1 MRKTLYERLDPEVK
15 ARLEANQLNYKFT
28 IGSTIAALDSK
39 SFWNEMTIN
48 ELSNLMIFSDTW
60 IELSAGEIMNGTE
73 KIIKPE
79 NKII

>member
-15 ARLEANQLNYKFT
+15 SRLEANQLNYKFT
-28 IGSTIAALDSK
+28 IGKTIASLDSK

-48 ELSNLMIFSDTW
+48 ELSNLMVFSDTW
-60 IELSAGEIMNGTE
+60 IELTADEILHGTE

-79 NKII
+79 NEVI

>member
-15 ARLEANQLNYKFT
+15 SRLEANQLNYEFT
-28 IGSTIAALDSK
+28 IGKTIASLDSK

-48 ELSNLMIFSDTW
+48 ELSNLMVFSDTW
-60 IELSAGEIMNGTE
+60 IELTANEILNGTE

-79 NKII
+79 NEVI

>member
-15 ARLEANQLNYKFT
+15 SRLEANQLNYEFT
-28 IGSTIAALDSK
+28 IGKTIASLDSK

-48 ELSNLMIFSDTW
+48 ELSNLMVFSDTW
-60 IELSAGEIMNGTE
+60 IELTADEILHGTE

-79 NKII
+79 NEVI

>member
-15 ARLEANQLNYKFT
+15 SRLEANQLNYEFT
-28 IGSTIAALDSK
+28 IGKTIASLDSK

-48 ELSNLMIFSDTW
+48 ELSNLMVFSDTW
-60 IELSAGEIMNGTE
+60 IELTANEILHGTE

-79 NKII
+79 NEVI

>member
-15 ARLEANQLNYKFT
+15 ARLVANQLNYEFT
-28 IGSTIAALDSK
+28 IGRTIASLNSK

-48 ELSNLMIFSDTW
+48 ELSNLMVFSDTF
-60 IELSAGEIMNGTE
+60 IELTASEIMHGTE

-79 NKII
+79 NEII

>member
-15 ARLEANQLNYKFT
+15 SRLEANQLNYEFT
-28 IGSTIAALDSK
+28 IGKTIASLDSK

-60 IELSAGEIMNGTE
+60 IELTANEILNGTE

-79 NKII
+79 NEVI